1 MAFGGVWGS
10 AGERLLLMA
19 GMLSWRACTP
29 GVGGGAGG
37 SKEGCPRVASGTC
50 TSGEKEVPRRSSG
63 LRSVESDSGKSSACR
78 RR

>member
-29 GVGGGAGG
+29 GVGGGGLGGPRKGAQGWLVVLVPAG
-37 SKEGCPRVASGTC
+37 
-50 TSGEKEVPRRSSG
+50 
-63 LRSVESDSGKSSACR
+63 R
-78 RR
+78 RRFRGGRPV